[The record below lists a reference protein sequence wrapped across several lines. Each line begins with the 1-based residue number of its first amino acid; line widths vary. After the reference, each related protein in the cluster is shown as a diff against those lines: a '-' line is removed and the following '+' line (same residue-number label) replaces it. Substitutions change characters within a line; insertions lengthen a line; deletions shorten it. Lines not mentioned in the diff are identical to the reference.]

1 MEKKNIIRIFAF
13 FVLAGLLL
21 SITACNNNNVDK
33 NKGKMSNAKDFLFL
47 TPDQQPDAY
56 RNIDKLFSTRTF
68 KRGKS
73 VFPLPPS
80 DQPLTS
86 VKYSPDGVNTYDID
100 DFVKRNRVSGL
111 LIIKDGKIALERY
124 ALGNTDSSR
133 WTSFSVAKSF
143 TSTLIGMAVKDGKI
157 KSLDDLVTDYLP
169 QMRGTS
175 YDGVTVGQL
184 MTMSSGVKWNEDY
197 RDSASSL
204 TALFKCPLEGK
215 KGGMIEVMSKLP
227 RAAAPGTKFLYSTG
241 ETCLEGEVLTAAL
254 KGESMSAYL
263 SRKLWAR
270 MGMESDGYWLLES
283 PDGHEFAGGNLSMTL
298 RDYGRFGMFI
308 LHNGVVDG
316 DSLLPSGW
324 VSQIS
329 RPPSNAPQLAYGKL
343 YSAMN
348 SPEQPYYYPFGYSY
362 NWWCMDQSP
371 WGAWD
376 ALDNTTVWGADA
388 IKAPKEKFTN
398 LQGTFSAIGIFGQ
411 YIHVNQKENMVTV
424 IWSAWKDPNLD
435 PKEYEAM
442 CFLNAATGYLHK

>member
-1 MEKKNIIRIFAF
+1 TILISSIIILSALLIYTTSCKNGNPDNKEKF
-13 FVLAGLLL
+13 
-21 SITACNNNNVDK
+21 DD
-33 NKGKMSNAKDFLFL
+33 AKSFLFL
-47 TPDQQPDAY
+47 TPEQQPEAY
-56 RNIDKLFSTRTF
+56 RNIDKLFNTRTF
-68 KRGKS
+68 KRGQS
-73 VFPLPPS
+73 VFPMPKS

-111 LIIKDGKIALERY
+111 LIIKDGKIVLERY
-124 ALGNTDSSR
+124 ALGNNDSSR

-157 KSLDDLVTDYLP
+157 KSLDDKVTYYLP

-175 YDGVTVGQL
+175 YEAVTVGQL

-197 RDSASSL
+197 RDSSSSL
-204 TALFKCPLEGK
+204 TALFQCPLEGK
-215 KGGMIEVMSKLP
+215 KGGMIDVMAKLP
-227 RAAAPGTKFLYSTG
+227 RAATPGKKFLYSTG

-263 SRKLWAR
+263 SRKLWAN
-270 MGMESDGYWLLES
+270 MGMEADGYWLLES

-308 LHNGVVDG
+308 LHNGVVKG

-329 RPPSNAPQLAYGKL
+329 QPPVNSPQLAYGKL

-348 SPEQPYYYPFGYSY
+348 TPEYTYYYPFGYSY
-362 NWWCMDQSP
+362 NWWCMDQTP

-388 IKAPKEKFTN
+388 IKASKEKFTN

-442 CFLNAATGYLHK
+442 CFLNAATGYLRK